1 MTEVLIKIQ
10 PMHAGQLSVVKDA
23 ARFNVLECGRRFG
36 KSTLGIRLAVKA
48 AINHA
53 LPVGW
58 FAPTYKILEPSWA
71 EVCRILAPVTL
82 KKNEA
87 QKQISLINGGLID
100 FWTLDTPDPAR
111 GRKYKRVV
119 LDEVGMAR
127 NLQVCWEQAIRPT
140 LTDYIGDAFFLFTP
154 KGGNYAHKLFLR
166 GQGGDV
172 NWKSWRL
179 PSTTNPHISAAEIEA
194 ARLELPKHVFE
205 QEYLGIPA
213 DDGGNPF
220 GLAAINACL
229 QSDFAPGPV
238 VCWGVDLAKS
248 QDWTVIIGLN
258 DQGRIC
264 MADRWQAPWR
274 TTMMRLKDML
284 GNAPALIDATG
295 VGDPIVEELQTTVG
309 YVEGFRFTS
318 QSKQMIMVGLA
329 SGIQTGSVGV
339 LAGWLASE
347 METFQYEY
355 TATGVRY
362 TAPVGMH
369 DDGVCALALAY
380 HKLGSIGRQT
390 PVEAAWI
397 GGDYDED
404 ED

>member
-1 MTEVLIKIQ
+1 
-10 PMHAGQLSVVKDA
+10 
-23 ARFNVLECGRRFG
+23 
-36 KSTLGIRLAVKA
+36 
-48 AINHA
+48 
-53 LPVGW
+53 
-58 FAPTYKILEPSWA
+58 
-71 EVCRILAPVTL
+71 
-82 KKNEA
+82 
-87 QKQISLINGGLID
+87 
-100 FWTLDTPDPAR
+100 
-111 GRKYKRVV
+111 
-119 LDEVGMAR
+119 
-127 NLQVCWEQAIRPT
+127 
-140 LTDYIGDAFFLFTP
+140 
-154 KGGNYAHKLFLR
+154 
-166 GQGGDV
+166 
-172 NWKSWRL
+172 
-179 PSTTNPHISAAEIEA
+179 
-194 ARLELPKHVFE
+194 
-205 QEYLGIPA
+205 
-213 DDGGNPF
+213 
-220 GLAAINACL
+220 
-229 QSDFAPGPV
+229 
-238 VCWGVDLAKS
+238 
-248 QDWTVIIGLN
+248 
-258 DQGRIC
+258 
-264 MADRWQAPWR
+264 
-274 TTMMRLKDML
+274 MMRLKDML